1 MIYQLVKT
9 ILSDQIHCVI
19 LFREL
24 SVLEISRLLFV
35 DLHECIQIKDCFCN
49 CLQCLLVHEEHH
61 KKVREMDHR
70 EYLKNSQWVFLK
82 LKCVIV
88 CNVD

>member
-9 ILSDQIHCVI
+9 ILSDQINCVN

-24 SVLEISRLLFV
+24 SVLEVSRLLFV
-35 DLHECIQIKDCFCN
+35 DLHESIKNKDCFCN

-70 EYLKNSQWVFLK
+70 KYLKNSQWFFL
-82 LKCVIV
+82 
-88 CNVD
+88 N